1 MLASVGVSLC
11 FPAFHC
17 LSTPSLSLKLNCAV
31 FRVFEKWLEKSNLTK
46 RGMGSM
52 GEGLPVLGRGN
63 GFSGDCGRSD
73 GDSAKGAET
82 TADRVN
88 PITGQARTI
97 CTPER
102 SCVSGVIER
111 FVRQQQQGKS
121 QIRTRPRGLTFL
133 FSHTLGRRVP
143 LGLSFKT

>member
-1 MLASVGVSLC
+1 MVSREIVV
-11 FPAFHC
+11 
-17 LSTPSLSLKLNCAV
+17 AV
-31 FRVFEKWLEKSNLTK
+31 TGTQQ
-46 RGMGSM
+46 RG
-52 GEGLPVLGRGN
+52 GRW
-63 GFSGDCGRSD
+63 DW
-73 GDSAKGAET
+73 AET

-111 FVRQQQQGKS
+111 IVRQQQQQEKS
-121 QIRTRPRGLTFL
+121 LIRTSPRGLTFL
-133 FSHTLGRRVP
+133 FSHTLGRRLP